1 MGGLRCR
8 ACRRFV
14 LRWPHILVLAIL
26 ALAGIIA
33 LLEIIHRLT
42 IETVIKP

>member
-8 ACRRFV
+8 ACRRYV
-14 LRWPHILVLAIL
+14 LRWQHMLILSIL
-26 ALAGIIA
+26 ALAGVVA

-42 IETVIKP
+42 INTINP